1 MVKERAF
8 YELKVE
14 EQHEDTPNKDIPYI
28 SLYRKLARDTTG
40 HGLPHI
46 NDARGKK

>member
-1 MVKERAF
+1 MTKESVF

-14 EQHEDTPNKDIPYI
+14 EQHGDTPNKDIPYI